1 VDDERIDTALGA
13 LRQALA
19 DVSLLTSI
27 VVDLR
32 CDADRLRAP
41 LATELRRVRDAIEA
55 ALDVLPGR

>member
-1 VDDERIDTALGA
+1 VDDERLDTALGA

-32 CDADRLRAP
+32 RDADRLLAP

>member
-32 CDADRLRAP
+32 RDADRLLAP
-41 LATELRRVRDAIEA
+41 LATELRRVRDAIDA
-55 ALDVLPGR
+55 ALNVLPTR